1 MAEQKVLADEEF
13 SRRARD
19 LEWLL
24 FDVDGVL
31 SPPQLLY
38 TAEGETTKHFHVRDG
53 LGIRLAQAA
62 GLRLGILSGR
72 ESLPLATRASQ
83 LDFDDVILGSGDKGR
98 DFEDFADRYEVSPAR
113 VAYVGDDLQDLPAL
127 RRCGLSF
134 APADAEEA
142 VCRRVDRVLA
152 RRGGDGAARE
162 MIETILRARGDWDDV
177 TRRFFEG

>member
-1 MAEQKVLADEEF
+1 MPERRLSGAEF
-13 SRRARD
+13 SRRAKE
-19 LEWLL
+19 LTWLL

-83 LDFDDVILGSGDKGR
+83 LDFDEVIVGSGDKGR
-98 DFEDFADRYEVSPAR
+98 DFEDFTDRYEVPPAQ

-142 VCRRVDRVLA
+142 VRERVDRVLA
-152 RRGGDGAARE
+152 RRGGDAVARE
-162 MIETILRARGDWDDV
+162 MIETILRARGDWDDA